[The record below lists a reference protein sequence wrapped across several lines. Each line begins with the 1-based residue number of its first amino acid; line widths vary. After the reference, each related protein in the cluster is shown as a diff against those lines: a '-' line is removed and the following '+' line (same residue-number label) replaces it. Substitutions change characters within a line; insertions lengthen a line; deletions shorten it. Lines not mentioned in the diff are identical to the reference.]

1 MKWVEAFNK
10 NIHGESAG
18 AKIMKQS
25 KQVSLLNKLQL
36 QTTKKERRVRF
47 FSALTGKIDIG
58 LPASLHLCVPTGPN
72 AQVEIGCHVNRVESL
87 FQLFEFTMP
96 SATSKPRTT
105 TFCALRL
112 TNYNGEF

>member
-1 MKWVEAFNK
+1 MKWAGAFNK
-10 NIHGESAG
+10 NYHIHGESVG

-36 QTTKKERRVRF
+36 QTTKKERRAR
-47 FSALTGKIDIG
+47 
-58 LPASLHLCVPTGPN
+58 GPN

-87 FQLFEFTMP
+87 FQLFEFTIP